1 MKFAEIFRRAGK
13 TVLPPAFTFI
23 IFLGA
28 AGPCRADD
36 WTRMQDANRR
46 AQQAS
51 TAAGSLCPA
60 QSAAKTQIQNLA
72 HQVNISYN
80 TFQQR
85 LQDNLINDVQSDSQ
99 HLTPLFQV
107 FQSKAA
113 ALQQLRGTAN
123 VLPRAIESAPGFDS
137 SSIAATPEVMR
148 AVREMLDHARTV
160 HDAIEEVME
169 ENQPL
174 MSFAP
179 RTSYAQW
186 MAIANNKQD
195 PAWYQAR
202 DQRHVTL
209 QDNLDTVMRQAYT
222 VYGNRTY
229 LAVTP
234 QQAQII
240 HDQGVELS
248 HGLGQLGA
256 YVTQAQ
262 DATQEILTA
271 MNAYP
276 GIIRQHRA
284 TLTQEAENKA
294 GEIEAALRTAQ
305 GNCTFR
311 MMPLGDGTVTTATSV
326 KALSAQPTSGGIG
339 VLSGVTQANVT
350 QAKILGSKTTSETK
364 G

>member
-1 MKFAEIFRRAGK
+1 
-13 TVLPPAFTFI
+13 
-23 IFLGA
+23 
-28 AGPCRADD
+28 
-36 WTRMQDANRR
+36 
-46 AQQAS
+46 
-51 TAAGSLCPA
+51 
-60 QSAAKTQIQNLA
+60 
-72 HQVNISYN
+72 
-80 TFQQR
+80 
-85 LQDNLINDVQSDSQ
+85 
-99 HLTPLFQV
+99 
-107 FQSKAA
+107 
-113 ALQQLRGTAN
+113 
-123 VLPRAIESAPGFDS
+123 
-137 SSIAATPEVMR
+137 
-148 AVREMLDHARTV
+148 
-160 HDAIEEVME
+160 ME

-202 DQRHVTL
+202 DQRHTEL
-209 QDNLDTVMRQAYT
+209 QNDLDGFLQLAYN
-222 VYGNRTY
+222 VYGNTNLVEITPAMVRPTY
-229 LAVTP
+229 LRFIDMRNRWTHSSYL
-234 QQAQII
+234 I
-240 HDQGVELS
+240 
-248 HGLGQLGA
+248 
-256 YVTQAQ
+256 TQAQ